1 MRAGEILHRG
11 EPGSIAH
18 IGGHSYLFRERRFYF
33 LFRQMRSRYRVH
45 LNWALRIIIAF
56 LGWGG
61 LIECHEMCYISWCSS
76 FPYMVILPGRAI
88 HGPFHFFKGV
98 DWCFHQ
104 SWMFNLAGEESQ
116 VGLGR
121 EKVSSVQ
128 NMGELSLFCKT
139 GPTQYK

>member
-1 MRAGEILHRG
+1 
-11 EPGSIAH
+11 
-18 IGGHSYLFRERRFYF
+18 
-33 LFRQMRSRYRVH
+33 
-45 LNWALRIIIAF
+45 
-56 LGWGG
+56 
-61 LIECHEMCYISWCSS
+61 MCYISWCSS